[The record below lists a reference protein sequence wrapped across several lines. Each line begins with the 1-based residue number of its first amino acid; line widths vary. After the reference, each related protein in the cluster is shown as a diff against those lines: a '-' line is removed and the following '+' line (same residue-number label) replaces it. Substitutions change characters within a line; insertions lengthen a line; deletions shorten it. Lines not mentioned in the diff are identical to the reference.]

1 MRYCAGE
8 VTEGWRSKHLVTR
21 GPRELPP
28 RFTMVVDLIANKHSI
43 TSLFPRM
50 ELVSR
55 MNDQKRIR
63 RIIAVVVAGAAIS
76 TTSQAQGLG
85 GALSGAQAQTQQ
97 RVQQQVQAQ
106 VQQRVQGQVQNQI
119 QSQVQAQVQAQV
131 QQRVQAQIAGNVTAR
146 VNNQIEA
153 TARQAARLAARAQ
166 ATGKAASSAAL
177 SAAANTHVDAS
188 ANANVRGNAHIGQN
202 QIATSS
208 NTQAR
213 IGVSAAPI
221 QITHSDVAVYDS
233 IFGQFNPL
241 RTAAMI
247 KANAQGHTHAA
258 AGTAT
263 GIAAAGQA
271 HADAAA
277 SNAAAESGNLLTS
290 GEAAIQSQGS
300 ASAQAQTQTHS
311 HAGGEF
317 GIAGILDANVDLS
330 SMIAV
335 AARQRRAEISQMRDQ
350 AIASANAELMA
361 HADAMETQLA
371 AFASAQQQAIAQTQG
386 TAEAAAQSAA
396 STNAAVNANANG
408 SATVR

>member
-1 MRYCAGE
+1 
-8 VTEGWRSKHLVTR
+8 
-21 GPRELPP
+21 
-28 RFTMVVDLIANKHSI
+28 MVVNLIANKLSI
-43 TSLFPRM
+43 ASLFPRM
-50 ELVSR
+50 ELVLR

-63 RIIAVVVAGAAIS
+63 RIFAVVVAGAAIS
-76 TTSQAQGLG
+76 TTAQAQGLG

-166 ATGKAASSAAL
+166 ATGKAASSATL
-177 SAAANTHVDAS
+177 SAAANTHVDVS
-188 ANANVRGNAHIGQN
+188 ANANVGGNARVGQN

-208 NTQAR
+208 NTQAH

-258 AGTAT
+258 AATAT
-263 GIAAAGQA
+263 GIAAAGQSR
-271 HADAAA
+271 ADATASTTAA
-277 SNAAAESGNLLTS
+277 TGETLLTS
-290 GEAAIQSQGS
+290 GEAAIEGHGS
-300 ASAQAQTQTHS
+300 ASAQTHS
-311 HAGGEF
+311 QAGGEF

-396 STNAAVNANANG
+396 STNAAVNASANG